1 MQFIRI
7 LETIKGTQNL
17 NSNLNK
23 SPGVQFI
30 TFVQNCTK
38 VQLIL
43 LIYIN
48 FHSKNIFS
56 TITYLT

>member
-7 LETIKGTQNL
+7 LETITGTQNL
-17 NSNLNK
+17 NSNLSK

-43 LIYIN
+43 LICIN